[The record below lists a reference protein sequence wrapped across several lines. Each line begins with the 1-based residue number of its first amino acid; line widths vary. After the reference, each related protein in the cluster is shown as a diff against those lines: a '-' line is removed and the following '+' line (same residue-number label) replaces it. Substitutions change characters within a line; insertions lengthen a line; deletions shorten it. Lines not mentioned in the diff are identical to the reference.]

1 MNLEECRSGI
11 NRINREML
19 DLFVER
25 MELAGEI
32 AAYKKEKGLPILD
45 PTREREILAEV
56 AESVPEELSAYARS
70 YFSSLMEISR
80 AYQSRL
86 NAPKGSI
93 SRELAEDARKT
104 PAEFPRRGR
113 VACQGSEGAYSQ
125 IACDRLFGEEHIVYF
140 KSFDGVFS
148 AVESGLCDFGV
159 LPIENSTHG
168 SVGAVLDLMQSHR
181 FRIIRSLKL
190 KVDHALYVLPGVS
203 LSEIREIHSHPQAL
217 GQCSRFFDAHPELRA
232 VAAEN
237 TALAAKALSESRRRD
252 VAVIA
257 SSACGA
263 LYGLERLYLPI
274 QNSDGNFT
282 RFICIARDGAVY
294 PGARRISL
302 TLTLPHAPGT
312 LYAVISKLALGGCN
326 LLKIESRPIEGSDFE
341 VRFFL
346 DFEAPSREDAASL
359 LDDLENSIPGLG
371 YLGCYAEL

>member
-11 NRINREML
+11 NRINHEML
-19 DLFVER
+19 RLFTER

-56 AESVPEELSAYARS
+56 AENVPSELSAYARS

-86 NAPKGSI
+86 NAPRGNI
-93 SRELAEDARKT
+93 SRELAETAEKT

-203 LSEIREIHSHPQAL
+203 FSEIREIRSHPQAL
-217 GQCSRFFDAHPELRA
+217 GQCSRFFEEHSEIRA
-232 VAAEN
+232 IAAEN
-237 TALAAKALSESRRRD
+237 TALAAKELSENRRRD

-257 SSACGA
+257 SPACGA
-263 LYGLERLYLPI
+263 LYGLERLDLPI

-302 TLTLPHAPGT
+302 TLTLLHAPGT

-326 LLKIESRPIEGSDFE
+326 LLKIESRPIVGSDFE

-346 DFEAPSREDAASL
+346 DFEAPSREDAATI
-359 LDDLENSIPGLG
+359 LDDLESSIPGLG